1 MKNTLNFENRAFD
14 HIMVIQGGSNN
25 LMCVG
30 GVIKV
35 KNRYDTRSKPVS
47 NLKSLTLKCY
57 AKHLLCYSTYLLK
70 V

>member
-25 LMCVG
+25 LMFW

-35 KNRYDTRSKPVS
+35 KNRFDTRSKLVS
-47 NLKSLTLKCY
+47 NLKSLNVKCY
-57 AKHLLCYSTYLLK
+57 AKHLLCYSSYLLK

>member
-30 GVIKV
+30 GG
-35 KNRYDTRSKPVS
+35 
-47 NLKSLTLKCY
+47 SLRGKIDMTQE
-57 AKHLLCYSTYLLK
+57 
-70 V
+70 VNQFQI